1 MGIHVGMH
9 VVIPRR
15 SAAPL
20 LTWDYGLSQW
30 FYDNHRTH
38 HLTQPAND

>member
-15 SAAPL
+15 SAYLGLRA
-20 LTWDYGLSQW
+20 LTAHSGS
-30 FYDNHRTH
+30 
-38 HLTQPAND
+38 LTIIEHTI